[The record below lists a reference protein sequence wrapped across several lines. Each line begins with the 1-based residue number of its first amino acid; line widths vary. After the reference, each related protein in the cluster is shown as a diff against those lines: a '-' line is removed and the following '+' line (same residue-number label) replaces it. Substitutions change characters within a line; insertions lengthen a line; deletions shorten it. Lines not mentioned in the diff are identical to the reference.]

1 MTKYRKRRLSL
12 AWLLLCLY
20 GASFLGSFWDD
31 HGATGEPVARADNIQ
46 CQRNWFLL
54 GTRWDCSATVTDS
67 DGKQYRFTSDSS
79 LLTPADIGT
88 KVPMTKFAWKDSPPT
103 FTPARAEFTP
113 MPWNLIGTLVFIAA
127 AFVGAFMLW
136 PRDRLGYPA
145 DPGQRRAEARRL
157 RTQWPWNLAIG
168 ALALYGAYFVYGVF
182 VVAHIDDDGTVALPT
197 EGTGVA
203 QSCGR
208 DWRYLGVVWK
218 CTVEVT
224 PRIGAKVTQ
233 TMSQSQ
239 FTPDDIGKP
248 KPVTL
253 QVGNWEA
260 VDQPYES
267 RFAKAAMVMLILM
280 GTIIAKPLSNIQ
292 MAQRLE
298 NSNPERGSLNRKFL
312 P

>member
-1 MTKYRKRRLSL
+1 MTKYRKRRN
-12 AWLLLCLY
+12 AVIWLLLCLY
-20 GASFLGSFWDD
+20 TAFFIGAYWANTGPAYEAK
-31 HGATGEPVARADNIQ
+31 ATADNIQ
-46 CQRNWFLL
+46 CSRNWLLL
-54 GTRWDCSATVTDS
+54 GARWSCSATVTDT

-79 LLTPADIGT
+79 QLTPADIGT
-88 KVPMTKFAWKDSPPT
+88 KVPMAKFDWKDSPPIFAT
-103 FTPARAEFTP
+103 ARAEFTP
-113 MPWNLIGTLVFIAA
+113 MPWNLIGTFAFIIA

-136 PRDRLGYPA
+136 PRDRLGYPT
-145 DPGQRRAEARRL
+145 DPERRRTEARRL
-157 RTQWPWNLAIG
+157 RAQWPWNLTIG
-168 ALALYGAYFVYGVF
+168 ALALYGAYFVHGVF
-182 VVAHIDDDGTVALPT
+182 VMAHIDDDGTFALPT
-197 EGTGVA
+197 EGTGAA

-218 CTVEVT
+218 CRVEVT
-224 PRIGAKVTQ
+224 PQTGAKVTR

-253 QVGNWEA
+253 LGGDWEA

-280 GTIIAKPLSNIQ
+280 GTVIAKPLSNIQ

-298 NSNPERGSLNRKFL
+298 NSNPARDALNRKFL